1 VDAKFGSLKVKT
13 LATQERDRWRSVCGL
28 QTSKN
33 NNIMFA
39 QKPGLNL
46 QSFYNNMLQQQQ
58 SKLQLPVKDQLN
70 TSSNPQQPA
79 VDPQSSNSSP
89 QHPTY
94 ETCGSNSR
102 PQQPTYE
109 TCGSGGGSNSTEEV
123 LIIEKPSADELL
135 RQVIKKV
142 SN

>member
-1 VDAKFGSLKVKT
+1 M
-13 LATQERDRWRSVCGL
+13 CGL
-28 QTSKN
+28 QQNSN
-33 NNIMFA
+33 NNSIFA
-39 QKPGLNL
+39 QKPGHNL
-46 QSFYNNMLQQQQ
+46 QSFYNNLLQQQQQ
-58 SKLQLPVKDQLN
+58 SKFQLPVKDQLN

-79 VDPQSSNSSP
+79 VDPQSSNSSHE
-89 QHPTY
+89 HPTY

-135 RQVIKKV
+135 RQVI
-142 SN
+142 S

>member
-1 VDAKFGSLKVKT
+1 M
-13 LATQERDRWRSVCGL
+13 CGL
-28 QTSKN
+28 QNS
-33 NNIMFA
+33 NNIFS

-46 QSFYNNMLQQQQ
+46 QSFCNNLLQQQQ

-70 TSSNPQQPA
+70 TSSNPQHPA

-89 QHPTY
+89 QQQPAY
-94 ETCGSNSR
+94 ETCGS
-102 PQQPTYE
+102 
-109 TCGSGGGSNSTEEV
+109 SGGNSSTEEV

-142 SN
+142 PN